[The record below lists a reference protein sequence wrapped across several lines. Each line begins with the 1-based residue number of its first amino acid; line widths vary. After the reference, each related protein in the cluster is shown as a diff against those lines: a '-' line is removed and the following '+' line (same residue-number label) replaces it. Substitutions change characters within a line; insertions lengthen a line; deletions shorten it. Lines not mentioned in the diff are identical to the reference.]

1 MSQLKTADSLSPA
14 FTASIITVPIFVSPD
29 PRVRR
34 TQHVLREA
42 FLELVLEQGF
52 EAVRVSEVITRA
64 GVNRATFYR
73 HYRSKRDLLRSWT
86 QEVGHLLDA
95 QAGSLEDPRVYA
107 GSAEYLPAI
116 VLTIFEHIAA
126 HDSYYRLM
134 LGRNGLNAIASD
146 MESQICAFLERRTDL
161 LELTLGVVPHGMQMR
176 AYAAQ
181 FVGVVR
187 WWLEQPVPPP
197 APQVAAWMWD
207 LLTQSEASRTSA
219 V

>member
-1 MSQLKTADSLSPA
+1 MSQLKPA
-14 FTASIITVPIFVSPD
+14 NATTTGKPD
-29 PRVRR
+29 PRVSR
-34 TQHVLREA
+34 TKRVLREA

-52 EAVRVSEVITRA
+52 EAVRISEVITRA

-95 QAGSLEDPRVYA
+95 QVGSLEDPRVYA

-116 VLTIFEHIAA
+116 VTTIFEHVAL

-134 LGRNGLNAIASD
+134 LGRNGLSGIAND
-146 MESQICAFLERRTDL
+146 VELQICAFLERHANL
-161 LELTLGVVPHGMQMR
+161 LELTPNGVPAGMQMR

-181 FVGVVR
+181 FVGILK
-187 WWLEQPVPPP
+187 WWLEQPTPPL
-197 APQVAAWMWD
+197 AQQVAAWAWD
-207 LLTQSEASRTSA
+207 LFTFPEASSTIPVRWSQLQK
-219 V
+219 

>member
-1 MSQLKTADSLSPA
+1 MSQIKTPNSLSPTSVSPTP
-14 FTASIITVPIFVSPD
+14 TAPD

-34 TQHVLREA
+34 TQHSLREA

-95 QAGSLEDPRVYA
+95 QAGSLEDPRIYA
-107 GSAEYLPAI
+107 GSAEYLPGI
-116 VLTIFEHIAA
+116 VLAMFDHITA

-134 LGRNGLNAIASD
+134 LGRNGLNSIASD

-161 LELTLGVVPHGMQMR
+161 LELTVGVVPHGMQMR

-181 FVGVVR
+181 FVGVVK
-187 WWLEQPVPPP
+187 WWLEQSVPPP
-197 APQVAAWMWD
+197 ASQVAAWMWD
-207 LLTQSEASRTSA
+207 LLTQSEASRRSA